1 MPRRLPASSVL
12 SDSPVRPGGPAAPS
26 AFRPF
31 HAPASIALALAFT
44 AFLPAC
50 KSPGIK
56 FPKLKFKNKSAATE
70 TADPAKPSP
79 DAATTTNAAQPVPER
94 SAAETAFLE
103 KCAALGANGGTIA
116 GRDGWNFS
124 ATELQRL
131 SQIQDPNAPSLR
143 AATSAITEYSNAL
156 KAKGTTLI
164 FLPIPPKAILFPDKL
179 DKDLKIKVRRKKP
192 ERLDSTLQAFYANL
206 RAKGVQVIDVTD
218 DLLAKR
224 ESRKEGPIFPQTAA
238 VWSPRGAE
246 TAADS
251 IARTLKGEKWANNP
265 GKDGPL
271 ITENGI
277 LSYSGPLL
285 PAPAKPET
293 LAIRN
298 IGRAADGK
306 MRSVT
311 FSQGG
316 HPLALMGDSSLLAWR
331 AANNPIGSA
340 GAFASL
346 ADQLAFELQTTPDLY
361 PGSTEGRNAP
371 RQRILREATNG
382 KNPLSSTKVLIWAVP
397 ATDLALSDWKRV
409 PLKLDFSGSG
419 GSSGTPTMLDA
430 PVNLIPD
437 PGASR
442 PATPP
447 PSPDPAPAPAPETAP
462 TADPAAPPLPR

>member
-1 MPRRLPASSVL
+1 MISDPSVRTASPSRPAFFRSL
-12 SDSPVRPGGPAAPS
+12 HGPAVV
-26 AFRPF
+26 
-31 HAPASIALALAFT
+31 ALAIGLT
-44 AFLPAC
+44 TLLPAC
-50 KSPGIK
+50 KSSGLK

-70 TADPAKPSP
+70 TADPAKPGTDSP
-79 DAATTTNAAQPVPER
+79 SSTAKPSAIPVPER
-94 SAAETAFLE
+94 TPAEIAFLE

-143 AATSAITEYSNAL
+143 AAANAITEYANAL

-164 FLPIPPKAILFPDKL
+164 FVPIPPKAVIYPDKL

-192 ERLDSTLQAFYANL
+192 ERLDSTLQAFYASL
-206 RAKGVQVIDVTD
+206 QAKGVQVIDITD

-224 ESRKEGPIFPQTAA
+224 ESKKEGPIFPQSAA

-246 TAADS
+246 TAADI

-271 ITENGI
+271 ITENAF
-277 LSYSGPLL
+277 LSYTGPLL
-285 PAPAKPET
+285 PAPSKPEN

-298 IGRAADGK
+298 IGRASDGK

-331 AANNPIGSA
+331 EANNPIGST

-361 PGSTEGRNAP
+361 PGKTEGRNAP
-371 RQRILREATNG
+371 RQRLLREATNG
-382 KNPLSSTKVLIWAVP
+382 KNPLSSTKVLIWAVQ

-409 PLKLDFSGSG
+409 PLKLDFSGSS
-419 GSSGTPTMLDA
+419 GSTGTPTMLDA

-437 PGASR
+437 PSASR
-442 PATPP
+442 PSNPTPVP
-447 PSPDPAPAPAPETAP
+447 APDPAPDPAPESPPP
-462 TADPAAPPLPR
+462 TDPSAPPLPR